1 MAATQNTLEAFIW
14 GAGGSKKTPEEI
26 ARDKEIAAEM
36 LMKAG
41 NTSPVEHWTQGAARV
56 ADALSGVIKQ
66 KRAERAGE
74 ENATYNQG
82 ILSELFK
89 GKSAQP
95 AATPSASATIP
106 DSGASAEM
114 AASAPSQPLDMT
126 GNEVY
131 SGFMDTVKTAVQNP
145 YALAAIAATGK
156 AESGFSPKNATRT
169 WSDPSQSGQPG
180 TAGGI
185 MSWRGPRYNALAA
198 TGDLSPAGQAKFF
211 LQEDP
216 QLIAALNKAG
226 SVEEAQRL
234 MNNAWA
240 FAGYDQPGGEAA
252 RRLQT
257 ANGFLP
263 TFQGAAQPTQVASL
277 DPSVGMTSPAVTAI
291 EEQAPGGMGAP
302 LTDQSFDNRFGQTPL
317 PADVLQGKDSLVS
330 ALTETNGSG
339 IPQPANIPLPV
350 AADRSQTPAQQPTAV
365 QQVAQALPAAGQA
378 QQAVPGMSEALL
390 RAISD
395 PRATP
400 QTRAVVQALMQQEQ
414 AKQAQAAEQQQWMAR
429 QQYEQDQKRND
440 PATQLDMQYKQAQL
454 DALKGKPTEPAEV
467 QTLRIRAQEAGLK
480 PGTPEYAQFM
490 TSGGKQA
497 DSITINNGEGNKF
510 YNKLDEK
517 NAEVFSGLSETG
529 ITARSNLAMVDRL
542 GEVLSTSPQGAEAA
556 IKRAAGEFG
565 IPTEGLDS
573 IQAATALINRLVPQ
587 QRQPGSGTMSDA
599 DLELFKGS
607 LPRIINQ
614 PGGNEAI
621 IQDLKAISEY
631 QVSMG
636 AIADQVADRALTP
649 EQGREAIRKLPNPLQ
664 SFLDRKRTKELDDQ
678 DEGWSEVDGIRIRK
692 KAK

>member
-1 MAATQNTLEAFIW
+1 MAAAQNPLEAFIW

-26 ARDKEIAAEM
+26 ARDKEIAAEL

-56 ADALSGVIKQ
+56 ADALSGVVKQ
-66 KRAERAGE
+66 KRADRAGE

-89 GKSAQP
+89 GSSTP
-95 AATPSASATIP
+95 AAAQTSASIP
-106 DSGASAEM
+106 ASGASSEL
-114 AASAPSQPLDMT
+114 AASAPAQPINMT

-131 SGFMDTVKTAVQNP
+131 SGFMDTVKGGVQNP
-145 YALAAIAATGK
+145 YALAAIAATGQR
-156 AESGFSPKNATRT
+156 ESQFSPGNVNRT
-169 WSDPSQSGQPG
+169 WSDPSESGQAG

-185 MSWRGPRYNALAA
+185 MSWRGPRYDALAA
-198 TGDLSPAGQAKFF
+198 TGDLSPQGQAKFF
-211 LQEDP
+211 LQENP
-216 QLIAALNKAG
+216 QLIQALNSAK
-226 SVEEAQRL
+226 SVEEAQSL

-240 FAGYDQPGGEAA
+240 FAGYDRPGGETAE
-252 RRLQT
+252 RLST
-257 ANGFLP
+257 AQGFLP
-263 TFQGAAQPTQVASL
+263 TFQNGGEVAAATPEAAIEAISPTQGGSLTDEVASF
-277 DPSVGMTSPAVTAI
+277 
-291 EEQAPGGMGAP
+291 E
-302 LTDQSFDNRFGQTPL
+302 
-317 PADVLQGKDSLVS
+317 
-330 ALTETNGSG
+330 
-339 IPQPANIPLPV
+339 
-350 AADRSQTPAQQPTAV
+350 QTPAYAAQFPGQQPTEQPAMAAQQPKAV
-365 QQVAQALPAAGQA
+365 QQVAQVLPAAGQA

-400 QTRAVVQALMQQEQ
+400 QTRAVAQALMQQQ
-414 AKQAQAAEQQQWMAR
+414 AAQQAQAAEQQQWMAR
-429 QQYEQDQKRND
+429 QQYEQQAKTND
-440 PATQLDMQYKQAQL
+440 PAY
-454 DALKGKPTEPAEV
+454 
-467 QTLRIRAQEAGLK
+467 RAGLEK
-480 PGTPEYAQFM
+480 SQLEIENLRNPRLTPGDKLAREKFDLEKGQQGKTADINEYEYA
-490 TSGGKQA
+490 KQRGYEGSFVDFQLA
-497 DSITINNGEGNKF
+497 QKKASASSTTINNGEGNKF

-517 NAEVFSGLSETG
+517 NAEVFSGLAETG

-556 IKRAAGEFG
+556 IKQAAGEFG

-573 IQAATALINRLVPQ
+573 IQSATALINRLVPQ

-607 LPRIINQ
+607 LPRLINQ

-621 IQDLKAISEY
+621 VQDLKAISEY
-631 QVSMG
+631 QISMG

-664 SFLDRKRTKELDDQ
+664 SFLDRKRSKELDDQ